1 MKRNKI
7 FKFISYSVLIV
18 YISIMFYYAIVPFNV
33 PVTFAFDSK
42 RLLYHFAE
50 HFIFGILLLN
60 ATRDTSRSL
69 KFGLVYSILVELIQL
84 IAPTRVFDFYD
95 LGANIL
101 GLLLGMFTF
110 SKVRARF

>member
-1 MKRNKI
+1 MERKI

-50 HFIFGILLLN
+50 HFVFGVLILNAFRNTKKALIFGLFFSSLL
-60 ATRDTSRSL
+60 
-69 KFGLVYSILVELIQL
+69 ELIQ
-84 IAPTRVFDFYD
+84 IWAPTRVFDFYD

-101 GLLLGMFTF
+101 GLLLGLFTF